1 MMSIKE
7 YQTIEK
13 SVIKRQ
19 KQKEKWNFEE
29 TELLS
34 DNEHNMVI
42 WLKNS
47 KTLYLSLMMGV
58 KNKEL
63 EEMLQKEISAY

>member
-1 MMSIKE
+1 MSIKE

>member
-19 KQKEKWNFEE
+19 KQKEKWKFEE
-29 TELLS
+29 TELLLV
-34 DNEHNMVI
+34 NEDNMVI

-63 EEMLQKEISAY
+63 EQKEISAY

>member
-1 MMSIKE
+1 MMPIKE

-19 KQKEKWNFEE
+19 KQKEKWKFEE
-29 TELLS
+29 TELLLV
-34 DNEHNMVI
+34 NEDNMVI

-63 EEMLQKEISAY
+63 EQKEISAY